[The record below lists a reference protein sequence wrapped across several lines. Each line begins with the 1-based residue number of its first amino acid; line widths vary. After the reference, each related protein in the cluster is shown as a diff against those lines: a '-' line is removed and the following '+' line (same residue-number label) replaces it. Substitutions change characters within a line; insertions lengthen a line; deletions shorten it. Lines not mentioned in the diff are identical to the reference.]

1 MRNDDP
7 QSPRARLKVLLAIPE
22 RNRTEE
28 EWNEINELEITL
40 APVNRRSDRPDQPV
54 NGNAQPQR
62 GAGGDRGNDPQ
73 RGGGGDRNQR
83 HKPQNRKNRKPRN
96 KPQGN

>member
-7 QSPRARLKVLLAIPE
+7 QSPRARLKALLAIPE

-54 NGNAQPQR
+54 NGNAQAQR
-62 GAGGDRGNDPQ
+62 RDDRGNEQQ
-73 RGGGGDRNQR
+73 RGGGERNPR